1 MLVEVRSREAS
12 DGTSER
18 DELLDLLEGLP
29 TASEEDRN
37 ALRRARAPR
46 RLSPA
51 ELEFWLA
58 AVSRYPGVSAELRA
72 RPNTT
77 GEPFTL

>member
-1 MLVEVRSREAS
+1 MTRSRETS
-12 DGTSER
+12 DGTSEG
-18 DELLDLLEGLP
+18 EELLEGLP

-51 ELEFWLA
+51 ELESWLA
-58 AVSRYPGVSAELRA
+58 AVSRSPDVSDALRE

-77 GEPFTL
+77 GEPFSL